1 MDDRSSEIEIELGA
15 EKAREE
21 PSERKVGR
29 QARSDA
35 SRSSRSRSDRLGRTH
50 AGNDAEQ
57 LADEL
62 GRTRLRTTDD
72 GYVEACV
79 TALERVSAETVR
91 LVVSLPTGES
101 VAFRLEKPVPWS
113 EEFLLARLVR
123 DAGYDAATIDHL
135 VGERVYLAR
144 GDPIEEDGVWA
155 EGTGTVPDTYRGV
168 AAAIGLGDFVDTRP
182 CGTNHRQRR
191 RASPVASATAA
202 RHHRWLRWY
211 PACACCAFGHDGHW
225 GWRDG
230 CALGTAVRG
239 LRRCRLNTV
248 RPCVAVRMIADIPG
262 GRYAYLPSAVTV
274 VQ

>member
-50 AGNDAEQ
+50 AGSDAEQ

-72 GYVEACV
+72 GYVEARV

-123 DAGYDAATIDHL
+123 DAGYDAATVDHL

-168 AAAIGLGDFVDTRP
+168 AAAIGLGDFVDTGPRWRLVDP
-182 CGTNHRQRR
+182 AERTTDSVAGRRLSLPQRLLAITAGFAGTLL
-191 RASPVASATAA
+191 ALAVLSATTAIGAGATAA
-202 RHHRWLRWY
+202 LSALLFVVYVGAVSTLFVRALRS
-211 PACACCAFGHDGHW
+211 G
-225 GWRDG
+225 
-230 CALGTAVRG
+230 
-239 LRRCRLNTV
+239 
-248 RPCVAVRMIADIPG
+248 
-262 GRYAYLPSAVTV
+262 
-274 VQ
+274 